1 MADFVVVF
9 ENAPGAL
16 ASVKKRKKLEAPV
29 RKAAKDVRRAGACH
43 QCRFRKRTVSNS
55 LTYAIVV
62 LT

>member
-1 MADFVVVF
+1 MSDFVVVF